1 MEIKKKKITMNSP
14 KSQKKST
21 NKSIDKYKD
30 FLGDKKDVKKSKDKK
45 NIHIVR
51 KRVSP
56 KRIKKAIH
64 PKDLLQIENE
74 ISIMKSKNKSNSIQM
89 PTQNENLT
97 NILNKPIQSKHIEKK
112 PIEKKPIEK
121 KPIEKK
127 HIEKKPIEK
136 KPIERSMNRL
146 VSRKINRSK
155 KKNRKVSIKTSIFNE
170 KDFKQVE
177 SKMREIRKKKTQDI
191 KKELESQGVKV
202 SGKSN
207 RLLRDIYLY
216 SKMSNINITHEK

>member
-1 MEIKKKKITMNSP
+1 MEIKRKKITMNSP
-14 KSQKKST
+14 KSQIKST
-21 NKSIDKYKD
+21 NKSIDKYKE
-30 FLGDKKDVKKSKDKK
+30 FLGDKKEVKKSKDKKK

-56 KRIKKAIH
+56 KRIKKANN

-97 NILNKPIQSKHIEKK
+97 NILNKSVQSKPIEKKPIEKKPVEKK

-121 KPIEKK
+121 KTV
-127 HIEKKPIEK
+127 
-136 KPIERSMNRL
+136 ERSMNRQ

-155 KKNRKVSIKTSIFNE
+155 KKNRKISVKTSIFNE

-177 SKMREIRKKKTQDI
+177 SKMKEIRKKKTQDI